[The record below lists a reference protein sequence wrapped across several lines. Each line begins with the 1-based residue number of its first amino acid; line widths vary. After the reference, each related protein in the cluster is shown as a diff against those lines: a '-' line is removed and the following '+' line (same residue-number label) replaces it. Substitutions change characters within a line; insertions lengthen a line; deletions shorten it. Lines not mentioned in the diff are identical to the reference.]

1 MTLRARPPIRRPQR
15 TGIDADARRT
25 LLVNLGFGLV
35 IVAAVVVLAG
45 AAFATWYGDHMAAVA
60 AVNGEGIT
68 KDQLKARTRI
78 ELFRLQ
84 ELYARVSDDVS
95 LGRMSQ
101 AEGQQWQSL
110 ISQQAQYVDTL
121 ALEREID
128 TTLIRQLGRERAVTV
143 DPAKVDAK
151 LTKEA
156 TRPAQRHAWVI
167 TVKPEVS
174 TGATEP
180 SATQVEAARAEAKG
194 IQAGL
199 AAGTTK
205 WEDAVKSSDDGYAS
219 GNGDLLYLTEDAVLP
234 DKAFVAAIFA
244 LDGNGITPVAEGTD
258 GAFRIGRVTDIVA
271 AKTDPAYEDRIA
283 EAGISRDEYRRVLE
297 GEVIRD
303 EIEAQLLAEVVDAAS
318 TQRRVSQIFIA
329 DTASGS
335 TANEV
340 KTRHILYSPKDNP
353 DGAAGLAA
361 DDPAWKK
368 AEEEARA
375 AYDKLKAGTADF
387 AALARAESD
396 DKDSGPEGGD
406 LPYYTPESA
415 VTAGLDSAYADAIF
429 ADGLTKGQLLEPV
442 KSSFG
447 WHVIQIVDIR
457 PPPSVRIDE
466 AAQKAKAPGADF
478 AALAKEYSDGPEAAK
493 GGDLGWIASYQLP
506 REKEAAL
513 IALQAG
519 GVSDVIEASDGSY
532 IYKVVAIEDRRPD
545 EAQADELR
553 SQAFN
558 NWYQGIKDD
567 PAQTKIERFG
577 AGLAGA

>member
-1 MTLRARPPIRRPQR
+1 MTLRARPSSRRPQR

-25 LLVNLGFGLV
+25 LLINLGFGLV
-35 IVAAVVVLAG
+35 IVAAVLVLAG
-45 AAFATWYGDHMAAVA
+45 AAFASWYGEHMTAVA
-60 AVNGEGIT
+60 AVNGEGIS
-68 KDQLKARTRI
+68 KDQLLARTRI

-84 ELYARVSDDVS
+84 ELDARTRDDVS
-95 LGRMSQ
+95 LGRISQ
-101 AEGQQWQSL
+101 AEGQQRISL
-110 ISQQAQYVDTL
+110 IAQQAQYVDTI

-128 TTLIRQLGRERAVTV
+128 STLIRQLGRERAVTV
-143 DPAKVDAK
+143 DPARVDAK

-156 TRPAQRHAWVI
+156 TTPAQRHAWLI

-174 TGATEP
+174 TGATGP
-180 SATQVEAARAEAKG
+180 TTAQIDAARKEAEQL
-194 IQAGL
+194 QAGL

-219 GNGDLLYLTEDAVLP
+219 GNGDLLYLTGDAVLP
-234 DKAFVAAIFA
+234 DKAFVAAVFA
-244 LDGNGITPVAEGTD
+244 LEGNGITPVVEGED
-258 GAFRIGRVTDIVA
+258 GAFRIGRVTDIVE

-283 EAGISRDEYRRVLE
+283 EAGVSRDEYRRVLE

-303 EIEAQLLAEVVDAAS
+303 EIDAQLLAEVVDAAS
-318 TQRRVSQIFIA
+318 TQRRVSEIFIA
-329 DTASGS
+329 GTASES

-340 KTRHILYSPKDNP
+340 KSRHILYSPKDDP
-353 DGAAGLAA
+353 DGAADLPA

-387 AALARAESD
+387 AELARAESD
-396 DKDSGPEGGD
+396 DKGSGADGGD
-406 LPYYTPESA
+406 LGYYSPDS
-415 VTAGLDSAYADAIF
+415 GLDPAFADAIF
-429 ADGLTKGQLLEPV
+429 AEGRTKGQLLEPV

-447 WHVIQIVDIR
+447 WHVIQIVEIR
-457 PPPSVRIDE
+457 PPPGVRIEE
-466 AAQKAKAPGADF
+466 AATKARAPGADF
-478 AALAKEYSDGPEAAK
+478 AALAREYSDGTEAAK

-506 REKEAAL
+506 KEKETAL
-513 IALQAG
+513 FALQAG
-519 GVSDVIEASDGSY
+519 AVSDVIEASEGSY
-532 IYKVVAIEDRRPD
+532 LYKVVAVEDRRPD

-553 SQAFN
+553 RNAFD

-577 AGLAGA
+577 AGLQGS